1 MRHFENYEIEHLLN
15 STGSIFLRWRCSWHL
30 KQCSICRQR
39 MNKVIEERNFANR
52 FKQDLPQNSGN
63 SKKSIPGKNG

>member
-30 KQCSICRQR
+30 KQCAICRQR
-39 MNKVIEERNFANR
+39 MNKVTEERNFANR
-52 FKQDLPQNSGN
+52 FKQSLRPSQHS
-63 SKKSIPGKNG
+63 SKSSSAE